1 MEEVPVYFFKA
12 FLSLMSTESKTSPQK
27 QTISLN
33 IMALIGTKQVV
44 ELSYHLKESL
54 YQKYKHGYMR

>member
-12 FLSLMSTESKTSPQK
+12 CISLMSTESKSSPQI
-27 QTISLN
+27 QTLSLN
-33 IMALIGTKQVV
+33 LMALIGTKQVV

-54 YQKYKHGYMR
+54 YQKYKHGCIR